1 MPSGSKGKTRRGK
14 RKREPSVE
22 DIYQNKLWRT
32 QMPKEKNWETIF
44 EEPVT
49 KKGREEYQ
57 SNKKFKRLC
66 NFDDFYNQ
74 NRLKKRR
81 QKALKRGWKP
91 LTKKKEERA
100 GKLVEEKIM
109 ALDQQLIEA
118 EIPDSSIS
126 ETLSLL
132 GDPLV
137 SFSTEKTETCVTA
150 SPIKSVM
157 SHKPSEIETD
167 CKAEIM
173 VDTTL
178 AEVPNA
184 RSHADEEAVNEKDCS
199 KSLDI
204 ACVKE
209 DTGNDSGRSSQGDL
223 EYFTPKALLTK
234 KQLSTKDS
242 STVKSN
248 LSAISEADHELFFT
262 PAAKVN
268 ETYNSPPM
276 ELSSHVEDVSKSPN
290 SSDRSSDSLSLSKTS
305 VRPEEAADM
314 SGVYSLSP

>member
-1 MPSGSKGKTRRGK
+1 
-14 RKREPSVE
+14 
-22 DIYQNKLWRT
+22 
-32 QMPKEKNWETIF
+32 MPKEKNWETIF
-44 EEPVT
+44 EEPLT

-57 SNKKFKRLC
+57 SNKRFKRFC
-66 NFDDFYNQ
+66 NFDEFYNQ

-118 EIPDSSIS
+118 EMPDTSIA

-137 SFSTEKTETCVTA
+137 SLSIEKTETSVTA
-150 SPIKSVM
+150 SPIKSAV
-157 SHKPSEIETD
+157 SHESSKIKSD
-167 CKAEIM
+167 CKTEILVDATIAEI
-173 VDTTL
+173 
-178 AEVPNA
+178 PNA
-184 RSHADEEAVNEKDCS
+184 RSHADNEAIDEKGGN
-199 KSLDI
+199 KSPDN

-209 DTGNDSGRSSQGDL
+209 NTGNDSGRSSQSDL

-234 KQLSTKDS
+234 TQLSNKDS
-242 STVKSN
+242 GTAKSS

-262 PAAKVN
+262 PAAKVT
-268 ETYNSPPM
+268 ETVNSPSVK
-276 ELSSHVEDVSKSPN
+276 LSSHMEDTASKSPN
-290 SSDRSSDSLSLSKTS
+290 SSDRSSDSQSLSKTPI
-305 VRPEEAADM
+305 RPEEAADV

>member
-1 MPSGSKGKTRRGK
+1 
-14 RKREPSVE
+14 
-22 DIYQNKLWRT
+22 
-32 QMPKEKNWETIF
+32 MPKEKNWETIF
-44 EEPVT
+44 EEPKT

-57 SNKKFKRLC
+57 SNKKFKRFC

-118 EIPDSSIS
+118 EMPNTSIA

-137 SFSTEKTETCVTA
+137 SLSIEKTQTSVTA
-150 SPIKSVM
+150 SPVKSVV
-157 SHKPSEIETD
+157 SHKFSDIETD
-167 CKAEIM
+167 CKVEILVHATHAEI
-173 VDTTL
+173 
-178 AEVPNA
+178 PNA
-184 RSHADEEAVNEKDCS
+184 SEATNEKDCN
-199 KSLDI
+199 KSLDND
-204 ACVKE
+204 CVKE
-209 DTGNDSGRSSQGDL
+209 DTGNDSGRSSQSDL
-223 EYFTPKALLTK
+223 EYFTPKALTK
-234 KQLSTKDS
+234 TQLSNKDS
-242 STVKSN
+242 GTVKSN

-268 ETYNSPPM
+268 ETCNSPSV
-276 ELSSHVEDVSKSPN
+276 ELSSHVEDTASKSPN
-290 SSDRSSDSLSLSKTS
+290 SSDRSSDSLSLSKTPIRS
-305 VRPEEAADM
+305 EEAVDV
-314 SGVYSLSP
+314 SGIYSLSP